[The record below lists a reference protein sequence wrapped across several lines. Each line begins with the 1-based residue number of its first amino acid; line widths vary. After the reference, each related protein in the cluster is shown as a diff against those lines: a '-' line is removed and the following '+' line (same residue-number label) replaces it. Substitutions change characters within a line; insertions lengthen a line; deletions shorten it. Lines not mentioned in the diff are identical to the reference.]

1 MLYIRWENARKEEY
15 KLKMVV
21 PRKLVNEILYNLHT
35 SPLGGHLGVS
45 KTFGKV
51 SERFYWFGMRRDVE
65 NYVANCVE
73 CVTRKNPSRTARAP
87 LQPHY
92 SGAPFEKIAID
103 ILEVPMS
110 DQGNRFIVVIGD
122 YFSKWAEAFPLKN
135 HTAPVIAE
143 ILIDQFISRFGAPF
157 QLHSDQGPE
166 FESRLISELCK
177 LLGID
182 KTRTTTYHPQSDG
195 QVERFNRTLLS
206 MLSKYVK
213 ENQRDWDVHLQKVM
227 MGYRTSEHESTKF
240 SPAYV
245 LFGRELRLPLDV
257 QYQLPD
263 GSTAK
268 NASEYVTRTKER
280 FLQAYEV
287 VRENLGL
294 SQKTMKDHYDRKAFG
309 EAFDVGD
316 KVWYYDPRVKKG
328 RSPKLN
334 RPWKGPYTIKKK
346 ISDLVYRIQLDN
358 TRMRKVV
365 HFNKLKKCAIQKRNN
380 QHEITTTGDDI
391 CTDVD
396 EEEQPANR
404 QPFGGLDINFQ
415 PTPPASPIT
424 NNREE
429 RLDEDV
435 SNEDEDETN
444 NSLREKQVEDLSE
457 EEREDAVTDN
467 GNLANETTPIVEETH
482 MDDTEETTGTALRR
496 SSRNRKKSKYFEDF
510 VLGDGID

>member
-1 MLYIRWENARKEEY
+1 MSLTALNVVQGRIR
-15 KLKMVV
+15 
-21 PRKLVNEILYNLHT
+21 
-35 SPLGGHLGVS
+35 
-45 KTFGKV
+45 
-51 SERFYWFGMRRDVE
+51 
-65 NYVANCVE
+65 
-73 CVTRKNPSRTARAP
+73 ARAP

-206 MLSKYVK
+206 MLSK
-213 ENQRDWDVHLQKVM
+213 
-227 MGYRTSEHESTKF
+227 
-240 SPAYV
+240 
-245 LFGRELRLPLDV
+245 ELRLPLDV

-316 KVWYYDPRVKKG
+316 KVW
-328 RSPKLN
+328 
-334 RPWKGPYTIKKK
+334 
-346 ISDLVYRIQLDN
+346 
-358 TRMRKVV
+358 
-365 HFNKLKKCAIQKRNN
+365 
-380 QHEITTTGDDI
+380 
-391 CTDVD
+391 
-396 EEEQPANR
+396 
-404 QPFGGLDINFQ
+404 
-415 PTPPASPIT
+415 
-424 NNREE
+424 EE
-429 RLDEDV
+429 RLDEDD